1 MRTGTVA
8 GCRGATALI
17 LGARLLLA
25 AAAPDANAEPAQPAT
40 EVGSSVRDLKAALDE
55 IERRVEQQR
64 QGAGTAPA
72 GDPAG
77 EFRADPDRTEGLART
92 MLQLRAERDGL
103 RAQLLQARDELTRAN
118 AELARQREEARTA
131 VAGREAEVAAARQ
144 EAERL
149 RQSVARGEEQRRAL
163 EAALTEA
170 RTGAGEGRSEAERRL
185 AGEVESLRGQLERAE
200 REDAERRTTALASVQ
215 QVRSASDQ
223 LLAALAERGRL
234 TAAEEPRSGEAPQP
248 TAEGEGTGTAAPL
261 VREASD
267 RAGGPASAGT
277 GGGVRDKAV
286 LDGDL
291 FAAGG
296 DRLAAGAAEPL
307 ARVARLIKGTRGE
320 VRIVGHTDPGGDPK
334 RNLQASVRRARA
346 VRDYL
351 VRTYGFDAGRFEVAA
366 EGGEEP
372 VTTDGTPVGRAAS
385 RRVEVLL
392 SR

>member
-8 GCRGATALI
+8 GCRGATALM

-25 AAAPDANAEPAQPAT
+25 AAAPDASAEPAQPAT
-40 EVGSSVRDLKAALDE
+40 EVGNSVRDLKAALDE
-55 IERRVEQQR
+55 IKRRVEQQR

-72 GDPAG
+72 G
-77 EFRADPDRTEGLART
+77 
-92 MLQLRAERDGL
+92 
-103 RAQLLQARDELTRAN
+103 
-118 AELARQREEARTA
+118 
-131 VAGREAEVAAARQ
+131 
-144 EAERL
+144 
-149 RQSVARGEEQRRAL
+149 
-163 EAALTEA
+163 
-170 RTGAGEGRSEAERRL
+170 
-185 AGEVESLRGQLERAE
+185 ERAE
-200 REDAERRTTALASVQ
+200 RENVELRTTALASVQ
-215 QVRSASDQ
+215 QVRSAGDQ

-234 TAAEEPRSGEAPQP
+234 TVAEEPRSGGAPQL

-267 RAGGPASAGT
+267 RAGGPASAAT

-366 EGGEEP
+366 AGGEEP
-372 VTTDGTPVGRAAS
+372 VTTDGTSVGRAAS